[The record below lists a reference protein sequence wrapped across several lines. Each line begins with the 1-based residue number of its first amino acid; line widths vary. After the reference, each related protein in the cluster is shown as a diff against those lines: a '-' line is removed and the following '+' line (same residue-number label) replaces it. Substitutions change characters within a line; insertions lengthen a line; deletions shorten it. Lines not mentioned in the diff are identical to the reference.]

1 MKHYPILI
9 SYAELEHCAASG
21 HLLFKAAR
29 VSGGISTPEPKGGG
43 GKEEKALMQLAA
55 VITTKGE

>member
-1 MKHYPILI
+1 MSK
-9 SYAELEHCAASG
+9 SG

-43 GKEEKALMQLAA
+43 WKEGGKEKEGKALMQLAA